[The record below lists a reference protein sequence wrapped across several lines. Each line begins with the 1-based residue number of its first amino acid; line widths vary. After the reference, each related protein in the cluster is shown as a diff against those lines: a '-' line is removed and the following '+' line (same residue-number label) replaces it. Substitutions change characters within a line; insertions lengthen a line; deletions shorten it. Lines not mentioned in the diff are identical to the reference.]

1 MHVLNYQR
9 IWFLHSLTSGR
20 KAAMGLL
27 EALDFEKLTAE
38 AAAAEPEA
46 KAEAGAS
53 KKAKKP
59 E

>member
-1 MHVLNYQR
+1 
-9 IWFLHSLTSGR
+9 
-20 KAAMGLL
+20 MGLL

-38 AAAAEPEA
+38 AAATEPEA
-46 KAEAGAS
+46 KAAGAS

>member
-1 MHVLNYQR
+1 
-9 IWFLHSLTSGR
+9 
-20 KAAMGLL
+20 MGLL

-38 AAAAEPEA
+38 AAATEPEA
-46 KAEAGAS
+46 KAAGAGAS